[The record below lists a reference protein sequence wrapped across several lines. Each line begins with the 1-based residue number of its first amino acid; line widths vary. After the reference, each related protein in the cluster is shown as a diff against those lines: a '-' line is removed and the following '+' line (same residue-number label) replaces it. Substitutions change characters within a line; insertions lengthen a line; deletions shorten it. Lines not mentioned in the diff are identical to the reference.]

1 MSGEYS
7 KPVRMSTSRMEAA
20 ITDPA
25 ELVMDP
31 ADVAAIAHATASALL
46 SRGQTSEDV
55 QVREALVRFAD
66 EHGLDTL
73 ADLWSRAHPLSL
85 PGALWRLYLVR
96 AVVHHNPHDTA
107 QLFQKGVDD
116 LHTIDA
122 LVAGAPDPVTA
133 EGFSDVLDDILM
145 GAFDGELADALE
157 RAAAVAMAISAG
169 AIALSWT
176 EQENLQYFS
185 LKSLSWNAISREL
198 SGFAAFERERGGTS

>member
-31 ADVAAIAHATASALL
+31 ADVSAIAHATATALL

-107 QLFQKGVDD
+107 QLFQKGVDG
-116 LHTIDA
+116 LLTIDA
-122 LVAGAPDPVTA
+122 LVAGAPDPLSA
-133 EGFSDVLDDILM
+133 EGFSNVLDDILM
-145 GAFDGELADALE
+145 GAFDGELAHALE
-157 RAAAVAMAISAG
+157 RAAAVATAVSAG
-169 AIALSWT
+169 AISLALSDDREASYLT
-176 EQENLQYFS
+176 SRS
-185 LKSLSWNAISREL
+185 LKWSVIAQELEGCASRARKGSLS
-198 SGFAAFERERGGTS
+198 

>member
-20 ITDPA
+20 ITDPT

-31 ADVAAIAHATASALL
+31 ADVSAIAHATASALL
-46 SRGQTSEDV
+46 SRGQISEDV

-107 QLFQKGVDD
+107 QLFQKGVDGLD
-116 LHTIDA
+116 TIDA
-122 LVAGAPDPVTA
+122 LVAGAPDPLSA
-133 EGFSDVLDDILM
+133 EDFSDVLDGILV
-145 GAFDGELADALE
+145 GAFDGELAHALE
-157 RAAAVAMAISAG
+157 RAAAVATAVSAG
-169 AIALSWT
+169 AISLALSDDREASYLT
-176 EQENLQYFS
+176 SRS
-185 LKSLSWNAISREL
+185 LKWSVIAQELEGCASRARKGTLS
-198 SGFAAFERERGGTS
+198 

>member
-1 MSGEYS
+1 MSGDYS

-31 ADVAAIAHATASALL
+31 ADVSAIAHATATALL

-96 AVVHHNPHDTA
+96 AVVRHNPHDTA
-107 QLFQKGVDD
+107 QLFQKGVDG

-122 LVAGAPDPVTA
+122 LVAGAPDPLIA
-133 EGFSDVLDDILM
+133 EDFSDVLDDIVM
-145 GAFDGELADALE
+145 GAFDGELAHALE
-157 RAAAVAMAISAG
+157 RAAAVAKAVSAG
-169 AIALSWT
+169 AISLALSDDREASYLT
-176 EQENLQYFS
+176 SRS
-185 LKSLSWNAISREL
+185 LKWSVISQEL
-198 SGFAAFERERGGTS
+198 EQCAFHSRKGTFS

>member
-31 ADVAAIAHATASALL
+31 ADVSAIAHATATALL
-46 SRGQTSEDV
+46 SRGQTTEDK
-55 QVREALVRFAD
+55 QVREALVRFAN

-73 ADLWSRAHPLSL
+73 ADLWSKAHPLSL

-107 QLFQKGVDD
+107 QLFQKGVDG

-122 LVAGAPDPVTA
+122 LVAGAPDPLSA
-133 EGFSDVLDDILM
+133 KDFSGVLDDILM
-145 GAFDGELADALE
+145 GAFDGELAHALE
-157 RAAAVAMAISAG
+157 RAAAVATAVSAG
-169 AIALSWT
+169 AISLALSDDREASYLT
-176 EQENLQYFS
+176 SRS
-185 LKSLSWNAISREL
+185 LKWSVIAQELEGSASQARKGTLS
-198 SGFAAFERERGGTS
+198 

>member
-31 ADVAAIAHATASALL
+31 ADVSAIAHATATALL

-96 AVVHHNPHDTA
+96 AVVHYNPHDTA
-107 QLFQKGVDD
+107 ELFQKGVDG

-122 LVAGAPDPVTA
+122 LVAGAPDPLSA
-133 EGFSDVLDDILM
+133 EVFSDVLDDILM
-145 GAFDGELADALE
+145 GAFDGELAHALE
-157 RAAAVAMAISAG
+157 RAAAVATAVSAG
-169 AIALSWT
+169 AISLALSDDREASYLT
-176 EQENLQYFS
+176 SRS
-185 LKSLSWNAISREL
+185 LKWSVIAQELEGCASRARKGTLS
-198 SGFAAFERERGGTS
+198 

>member
-31 ADVAAIAHATASALL
+31 AEVSAIAHATATALL

-55 QVREALVRFAD
+55 QIREALVRFAD

-107 QLFQKGVDD
+107 QLFQKGVDG
-116 LHTIDA
+116 LQTIDA
-122 LVAGAPDPVTA
+122 LVAGAPDPLSA

-145 GAFDGELADALE
+145 GAFDGELAHALE
-157 RAAAVAMAISAG
+157 RAAAVATAVSAG
-169 AIALSWT
+169 AISLALSDDREASYLT
-176 EQENLQYFS
+176 SRS
-185 LKSLSWNAISREL
+185 LKWSVIAQELEGCASRARKGTLS
-198 SGFAAFERERGGTS
+198 

>member
-31 ADVAAIAHATASALL
+31 AEVSAIAHATATALL

-107 QLFQKGVDD
+107 QLFQKGVDG
-116 LHTIDA
+116 LLTIDA
-122 LVAGAPDPVTA
+122 LVAGAPDPLSA

-145 GAFDGELADALE
+145 GAFDGELAHALE
-157 RAAAVAMAISAG
+157 RAAAVATAVSAG
-169 AIALSWT
+169 AISLALSDDREASYLT
-176 EQENLQYFS
+176 SRS
-185 LKSLSWNAISREL
+185 LKWSVIAQELEGCASRARKGSLS
-198 SGFAAFERERGGTS
+198 

>member
-20 ITDPA
+20 ITDPT

-31 ADVAAIAHATASALL
+31 ADVSAIAHATASALL

-107 QLFQKGVDD
+107 QLFQKGVDGLD
-116 LHTIDA
+116 TIDA
-122 LVAGAPDPVTA
+122 LVAGAPDPLSA
-133 EGFSDVLDDILM
+133 EDFSDVLDDILM
-145 GAFDGELADALE
+145 GAFDGELAHALE
-157 RAAAVAMAISAG
+157 RAAAVATAVSAG
-169 AIALSWT
+169 AISLALSDDREASYLT
-176 EQENLQYFS
+176 SRS
-185 LKSLSWNAISREL
+185 LKWSVIAQELEGCASRARKGTLS
-198 SGFAAFERERGGTS
+198 

>member
-7 KPVRMSTSRMEAA
+7 KPVRMSTSRMEVA

-31 ADVAAIAHATASALL
+31 AEVSAIAHATATALL
-46 SRGQTSEDV
+46 SRGQNSEDV

-107 QLFQKGVDD
+107 QLFQKGVDG
-116 LHTIDA
+116 LQTIDA
-122 LVAGAPDPVTA
+122 LVAGAPDPLSA

-145 GAFDGELADALE
+145 GAFDGELAHALE
-157 RAAAVAMAISAG
+157 RAAAVATAVSAG
-169 AIALSWT
+169 AISLALSDDREASYLT
-176 EQENLQYFS
+176 SRS
-185 LKSLSWNAISREL
+185 LKWSVIAQELEGCASRARKGTLS
-198 SGFAAFERERGGTS
+198 

>member
-31 ADVAAIAHATASALL
+31 ADVSAIAHATATALL

-107 QLFQKGVDD
+107 QLFQKGVDG
-116 LHTIDA
+116 LLTIDA
-122 LVAGAPDPVTA
+122 LVAGAPDPLSA
-133 EGFSDVLDDILM
+133 EGFSNVLDDILM
-145 GAFDGELADALE
+145 GAFDGELAHALE
-157 RAAAVAMAISAG
+157 RAAAVATAVSAG
-169 AIALSWT
+169 AISLALSDDREASYLT
-176 EQENLQYFS
+176 SRS
-185 LKSLSWNAISREL
+185 LKWSVIAQELEGCASRARKDTLS
-198 SGFAAFERERGGTS
+198 

>member
-31 ADVAAIAHATASALL
+31 AEVSAIAHATATALL
-46 SRGQTSEDV
+46 SRGQNSEDV

-107 QLFQKGVDD
+107 QLFQKGVDG
-116 LHTIDA
+116 LNTIDA
-122 LVAGAPDPVTA
+122 LVAGAPDPLSA

-145 GAFDGELADALE
+145 GAFDGELAHALE
-157 RAAAVAMAISAG
+157 RAAAVATAVSAG
-169 AIALSWT
+169 AISLALSDDREASYLT
-176 EQENLQYFS
+176 SRS
-185 LKSLSWNAISREL
+185 LKWSVIAQELEGCASRARKGTLS
-198 SGFAAFERERGGTS
+198 